1 MILIFGEDRLKY
13 NKLITKLLTVSIL
26 LIFGYIYSQI
36 NLKTDIFSKSHNEFR
51 KFTIY
56 LPYNYN
62 SHLSYQSKATKDE
75 INEINKRRLAIG
87 IGT

>member
-36 NLKTDIFSKSHNEFR
+36 NLKTDIFSKSLNEFR
-51 KFTIY
+51 KFTI
-56 LPYNYN
+56 
-62 SHLSYQSKATKDE
+62 
-75 INEINKRRLAIG
+75 
-87 IGT
+87 